1 MNISLDDRVSLFCE
15 CFGDTRDVAET
26 LYACSDIINVS
37 INNEDGLAA
46 MASLVPI
53 LAQDYKAKGY
63 YVYGVCV
70 APQRR
75 GRGLFREIMKRSEAE
90 AKKMGYTIPVFQRF
104 DSVYASSLRLVSCE
118 FREFAKSDSHAR
130 ERHRGLLKILNITE
144 FNPENSK
151 LSFIEDMGD
160 V

>member
-90 AKKMGYTIPVFQRF
+90 AKKMGATFVCLIP
-104 DSVYASSLRLVSCE
+104 SC
-118 FREFAKSDSHAR
+118 SH
-130 ERHRGLLKILNITE
+130 L
-144 FNPENSK
+144 
-151 LSFIEDMGD
+151 
-160 V
+160 